1 MSSSRRPRLLSL
13 KFSLSCAFV
22 SVVILTSILFCV
34 TTFPGIK
41 SFVREG
47 IQERLGDSVG
57 IASLQI
63 DAEDHRTLKGRED
76 ENTAVYKSIKKQLQ
90 NIRDRGTGVRFVYTL
105 RKNQEGKICFIV
117 DAEENEEDLSHL
129 GDVYNDFTP
138 DMLKAFEKPY
148 KVIVENEFYEDKW
161 GNWLTSYA
169 PILNEDGTLEAV
181 LAMDISAEKVIAYE
195 RQYLLTFI
203 IMGIIV
209 SLIVALISLYIS
221 RRISKPLILLEN
233 DMAKMQRLELSE
245 DVSVKSR
252 IIEVCSMEMAVNNMK
267 SGLRSFRKYVPAD
280 LVNELILLNKEAV
293 LGAEKQRLSIFF
305 CDIANFT
312 TISESIPPEE
322 LAKRMSVYFNGMTKI
337 IHKHGGTID
346 KYIGDCIMAFWGAPR
361 PCDDH
366 ALKASLAAVECR
378 AFVSDL
384 TEKWQSE
391 GLPPFHTRFGINTG
405 DVVVGNIGYEERL
418 NYTVMGDSVNLASRL
433 EGLNKDYDSS
443 IMISEFTYE
452 EVKDNFA
459 VRVLD
464 IAKVKGKTVGVKVF
478 EIIDL
483 KDNLTESDL
492 EMWQKLN
499 AVMDLKL
506 EGKLDEAEAK
516 LKELSEEYPNEKII
530 RSILNDLVNSSSQI
544 S

>member
-1 MSSSRRPRLLSL
+1 MSGSKRPRLLSL

-63 DAEDHRTLKGRED
+63 DAQSHSSLQERND
-76 ENTAVYKSIKKQLQ
+76 ENTDVYKKIKKQLQ
-90 NIRDRGTGVRFVYTL
+90 KIRDRGTGVRFVYTL
-105 RKNQEGKICFIV
+105 RKNQDGKICFIV

-148 KVIVENEFYEDKW
+148 QVIVEKEFFEDKW

-169 PILNEDGTLEAV
+169 PILNEDGSLEAV

-203 IMGIIV
+203 IMGIVV

-245 DVSVKSR
+245 DVSVNSR

-267 SGLRSFRKYVPAD
+267 SGLRSFRKYVPAE
-280 LVNELILLNKEAV
+280 LVNELIVLNKEAV
-293 LGAEKQRLSIFF
+293 LSAEKQRLSIFF

-378 AFVSDL
+378 AFVTDL
-384 TEKWQSE
+384 AEKWQAE

-405 DVVVGNIGYEERL
+405 EVVVGNIGYEERL

-433 EGLNKDYDSS
+433 EGLNKNYGSS

-452 EVKDNFA
+452 DVKDNLV

-464 IAKVKGKTVGVKVF
+464 IARVKGKTVGVKVY
-478 EIIDL
+478 EVIDV
-483 KDNLTESDL
+483 KDKISDTDKI
-492 EMWQKLN
+492 MWQKFN
-499 AVMDLKL
+499 DAMNVSL
-506 EGKLDEAEAK
+506 EGRVDEAETM
-516 LKELSEEYPNEKII
+516 LKALSEEFPNEKTI
-530 RSILNDLVNSSSQI
+530 RSVLNELVNSSSQI